1 MLLLAVILPRL
12 MSAVVTPAFAADPP
26 AKVETVDIGV
36 IKNSDMSV
44 VQRRLYSK
52 SGKFE
57 VGVALGA
64 LPFDGF
70 TFAPKAQLTGTLF
83 LSEKFGIE
91 AHVGGGY
98 GMKTARYTYLESP
111 AYGVAVEAYRYLADI
126 QVDAHFSPIYAKM
139 NFGKKIVHNDWYGL
153 LGVGATLEQSV
164 LPAGSIAIAPGIG
177 IGIGTQVWVGKNVA
191 VRAELRDDVMIEARK
206 QSGTSGV
213 KQNVGLMIGLG
224 FFTGG
229 KK

>member
-1 MLLLAVILPRL
+1 MLLLAALLPRV
-12 MSAVVTPAFAADPP
+12 MSALVTPALAADAP
-26 AKVETVDIGV
+26 APVETVDIGV
-36 IKNSDMSV
+36 IKNSDISV

-52 SGKFE
+52 NGKIE
-57 VGVALGA
+57 LGVALGA

-70 TFAPKAQLTGTLF
+70 TFAPKAQITGTMF

-98 GMKTARYTYLESP
+98 GLKTARYTYLESP
-111 AYGVAVEAYRYLADI
+111 AYGVAVEAYRYLADV

-153 LGVGATLEQSV
+153 VGVGATLEQSV
-164 LPAGSIAIAPGIG
+164 LPAANIAVAPGVG
-177 IGIGTQVWVGKNVA
+177 VGIGTQVWVGKNVA
-191 VRAELRDDVMIEARK
+191 VRAELRDDVMLEARK
-206 QSGTSGV
+206 QSGTAAV
-213 KQNVGLMIGLG
+213 KQNVGVMVGLG
-224 FFTGG
+224 FFSGG

>member
-1 MLLLAVILPRL
+1 MLLLAAILPRL
-12 MSAVVTPAFAADPP
+12 MSAVVTPVFAADPP

-52 SGKFE
+52 SGKLE

-164 LPAGSIAIAPGIG
+164 LPAGSIAVAPGIG

-206 QSGTSGV
+206 QSGTAGV

>member
-1 MLLLAVILPRL
+1 MLLLAAILPRL

-52 SGKFE
+52 SGKLE

-191 VRAELRDDVMIEARK
+191 VRAELRDDVMIEARQ
-206 QSGTSGV
+206 QSGTAGV

>member
-1 MLLLAVILPRL
+1 MLLLAAILPRL
-12 MSAVVTPAFAADPP
+12 MSAVVTPVFAADPP

-52 SGKFE
+52 SGKLE

-164 LPAGSIAIAPGIG
+164 LPAGSIAVAPGIG

-191 VRAELRDDVMIEARK
+191 VRAELRDDVMIEARQ
-206 QSGTSGV
+206 QSGTASV

>member
-1 MLLLAVILPRL
+1 MLLLAAILPRL
-12 MSAVVTPAFAADPP
+12 MSAVVTPVFAADPP

-52 SGKFE
+52 SGKLE

-164 LPAGSIAIAPGIG
+164 LPAGSIAVAPGIG

-191 VRAELRDDVMIEARK
+191 VRAELRDDVMIEARQ
-206 QSGTSGV
+206 QSGTAGV

>member
-1 MLLLAVILPRL
+1 MLLLAALLPRL
-12 MSAVVTPAFAADPP
+12 MSAFVTPVFAADTP

-52 SGKFE
+52 SGKLE
-57 VGVALGA
+57 VGVAVGA

-111 AYGVAVEAYRYLADI
+111 AYGVAVEAYRYLADL

-153 LGVGATLEQSV
+153 LGAGATLEQSV

-177 IGIGTQVWVGKNVA
+177 FGIGTQVWVGKNLA

-206 QSGTSGV
+206 QSGTAGV